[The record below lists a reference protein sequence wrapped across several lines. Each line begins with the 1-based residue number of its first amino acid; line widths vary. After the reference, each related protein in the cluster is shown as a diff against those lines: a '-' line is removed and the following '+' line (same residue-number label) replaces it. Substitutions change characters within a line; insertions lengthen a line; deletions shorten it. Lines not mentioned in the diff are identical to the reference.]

1 MQTTFYNLGTKFR
14 HISGGMILVAS
25 MMAFPSCGV
34 HSHEEGETA
43 EHKGEIADGKAQH
56 DGAIH
61 MEPED
66 ASRYGVVCMEITP
79 GEFREAV
86 KTTAE
91 ILPAA
96 SDMATASAP
105 TSGVVALA
113 GGITRGVQVK
123 AGQIIGRVKSSG
135 ISGGDVNA
143 AGKVAVENAKRELDR
158 LTPLLEDGLIT
169 KKEYNEALAAYN
181 SAKASYSPQAASGT
195 VVAPRGGVI
204 TDIPAGEG
212 AYVNTG
218 DAVAIISGS
227 GKLTL
232 RALLPARNSSM
243 LPVLSGVVI
252 TPHGNEGEAVD
263 LSEYE
268 GRLLSSS
275 VSSAESPGYIPVY
288 YSFSNAAPV
297 VAGSAAEVYL
307 RGAARQNVLSVPVS
321 ALAEQ
326 MGEKF
331 IFVKTGEH
339 EYEKR
344 NVKTG
349 ASDGENVEILSG
361 LESGDNVV
369 VKGTSFIRLAEQST
383 AVPEGHS
390 HNH

>member
-1 MQTTFYNLGTKFR
+1 MQTTFYNLGTKIR
-14 HISGGMILVAS
+14 HISGGMILVVS
-25 MMAFPSCGV
+25 MISFPSCGV
-34 HSHEEGETA
+34 HSHEEGETP
-43 EHKGEIADGKAQH
+43 EHKEEIPDEKGQH
-56 DGAIH
+56 DGSIH
-61 MEPED
+61 MKPED
-66 ASRYGVVCMEITP
+66 ASRYGVVCMEITQ

-86 KTTAE
+86 KTMAE

-96 SDMATASAP
+96 SDVATASAP
-105 TSGVVALA
+105 TSGVVTLA

-143 AGKVAVENAKRELDR
+143 VGKVAVENAKRELDR
-158 LTPLLEDGLIT
+158 LAPLLEDGLIT
-169 KKEYNEALAAYN
+169 KKEYNDALAAYN

-204 TDIPAGEG
+204 TDIPSGEG

-218 DAVAIISGS
+218 DAVAVISGS

-232 RALLPARNSSM
+232 RALLPARNATM

-263 LSEYE
+263 LLEYE

-275 VSSAESPGYIPVY
+275 ASSAESPGYIPVY

-307 RGAARQNVLSVPVS
+307 RGIARQNVLSVPVS
-321 ALAEQ
+321 AIAEQ

-331 IFVKTGEH
+331 IFVKTGDH

-361 LESGDNVV
+361 LEAGENVV

-383 AVPEGHS
+383 VVPEGHS
-390 HNH
+390 HDH